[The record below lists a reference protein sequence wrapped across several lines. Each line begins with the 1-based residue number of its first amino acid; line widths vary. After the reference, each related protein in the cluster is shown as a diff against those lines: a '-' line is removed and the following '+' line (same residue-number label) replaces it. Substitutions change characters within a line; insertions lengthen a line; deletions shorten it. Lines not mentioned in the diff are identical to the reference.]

1 MDWRDHVTRRQFQG
15 EVPQDGR
22 HNDRCLLQ
30 GQAGPD
36 ADTRA
41 NAERK
46 ISKTIDGLARVAE
59 EAAGI
64 EAVGI
69 GP

>member
-1 MDWRDHVTRRQFQG
+1 MDRRDHVTRRQFQD
-15 EVPQDGR
+15 EVPQDDR

-36 ADTRA
+36 TDTRA
-41 NAERK
+41 DAERK
-46 ISKTIDGLARVAE
+46 ISKTIDGLARLAE